1 MLQLIKN
8 GLRFTLNAFTDKPN
22 KERGEFSKRI
32 MQRHRIFWSAADA
45 ELVRNASMH
54 PDTCLDEW
62 QSVEHWQRTLSN
74 KYNARLF
81 AQMHGCRVAE
91 LYWKG
96 RDLNQLN
103 FNNFPDQYVI
113 RPTIGHSCNLVFLMD
128 KGMNHM
134 DKRVY
139 THEGLK
145 TVMAA
150 ALSKDPYQQFLIEE
164 FVRSEQGEYKIPVD
178 YKLSLFN
185 GELAVINVINRTS
198 PKSGLSSSYD
208 ENWNMLEDICKLY
221 QHAPYQEPP
230 ACLQEIISC
239 AKKLSK
245 AYEIFVRVDFYA
257 TDKGAVFGEFTPT
270 PGRGMGF
277 TPEADKMLSD
287 YWDKHCPNMI

>member
-8 GLRFTLNAFTDKPN
+8 GLRFTLNAFTDTN
-22 KERGEFSKRI
+22 KDGGEFAKRI
-32 MQRHRIFWSAADA
+32 MHRHRTFWSAADA

-54 PDTCLDEW
+54 ADTSLDEW
-62 QSVEHWQRTLSN
+62 QAVDHWQRTLSN

-81 AQMHGCRVAE
+81 AQMHGCRVAD

-96 RDLNQLN
+96 REVSQLN
-103 FNNFPDQYVI
+103 FSDLPDQYVI

-128 KGMNHM
+128 KGLNHM
-134 DKRVY
+134 DKRFY
-139 THEGLK
+139 SKEALREI
-145 TVMAA
+145 MAA
-150 ALSKDPYQQFLIEE
+150 ALKKNPYQEFLIEE
-164 FVRSEQGEYKIPVD
+164 FVRSEGGEYTIPVD

-198 PKSGLSSSYD
+198 PKAGLSSSYD
-208 ENWNMLEDICKLY
+208 ENWNMLEDICRLY

-230 ACLQEIISC
+230 ACLNEIISN

-245 AYEIFVRVDFYA
+245 TYGIFVRIDFYA

-270 PGRGMGF
+270 PGQGRGF
-277 TPEADKMLSD
+277 TTKADKMLLD
-287 YWDKHCPNMI
+287 YWDRHCPGMI

>member
-1 MLQLIKN
+1 MLQVIKN
-8 GLRFTLNAFTDKPN
+8 GLRFTLNAFTDKTN
-22 KERGEFSKRI
+22 KDNGEFARRI
-32 MQRHRIFWSAADA
+32 MHRHNIFWEAPDA

-54 PDTCLDEW
+54 PGTSLDEW
-62 QSVEHWQRTLSN
+62 QSVDHWQRTLSN

-96 RDLNQLN
+96 RDLSQLN
-103 FNNFPDQYVI
+103 LGDLPDQYVI

-128 KGMNHM
+128 KQMNHM
-134 DKRVY
+134 DKRLY
-139 THEGLK
+139 SEEELK
-145 TVMAA
+145 TIMAA
-150 ALSKDPYQQFLIEE
+150 ALTKNPYQEFLIEE

-185 GELAVINVINRTS
+185 GELAVINVINRMG

-208 ENWNMLEDICKLY
+208 ENWNMLEDICRLY
-221 QHAPYQEPP
+221 QQSPYQEPP

-245 AYEIFVRVDFYA
+245 TYEIFVRIDFYA

-270 PGRGMGF
+270 PGQGKGF
-277 TPEADKMLSD
+277 TPKADKMLSD
-287 YWDKHCPNMI
+287 YWNKHCPSMV